1 MRYQTKAALGL
12 AAVLLGALAMV
23 LLLNR
28 GNEGPVAQA
37 STDTEKDSVL
47 IRDDSRVLGEV
58 GSSDVTFVEFLD
70 FECEACGA
78 AFPIVEQM
86 RERYAGEVTF
96 VMRYFPLDSHF
107 NAERAARAVESAA
120 RQDKLEEMYQM
131 MYETQ
136 ESWGE
141 QQVPLD
147 NVFRDFAEQIGLDME
162 QYDADYAS
170 EEVLER
176 VRRDV
181 EDGLELGVQGT
192 PTFYLDGELFQP
204 ESVDDFTE
212 ALDAALGR

>member
-1 MRYQTKAALGL
+1 MRYQTKAALGV
-12 AAVLLGALAMV
+12 AVVLLGALALV
-23 LLLNR
+23 LFLNQGDKR
-28 GNEGPVAQA
+28 PVAQA
-37 STDTEKDSVL
+37 STETGTDSALV
-47 IRDDSRVLGEV
+47 REDSRVLGEE

-78 AFPIVEQM
+78 AFPVVEQM

-107 NAERAARAVESAA
+107 NAERAALAVESAA
-120 RQDKLEEMYQM
+120 RQDRLEEMYQM

-147 NVFRDFAEQIGLDME
+147 NVFRDFAQQIGLDME

-170 EEVLER
+170 EEVRER

-204 ESVDDFTE
+204 ESVEDFAE